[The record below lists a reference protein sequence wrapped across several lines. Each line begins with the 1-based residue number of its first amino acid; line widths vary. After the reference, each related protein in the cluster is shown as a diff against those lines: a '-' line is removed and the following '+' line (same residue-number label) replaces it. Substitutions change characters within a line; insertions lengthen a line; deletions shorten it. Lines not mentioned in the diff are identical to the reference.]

1 MTAAFLAET
10 VIGFMLTLIFVVLY
24 AIRSNWRA
32 TPVGRNVMAFMV
44 ALMLLLGMFV
54 AGRVKNALYDNGGMP
69 IWAWVIVFGVF
80 DLIILWRVLLLL
92 AAQKR

>member
-1 MTAAFLAET
+1 MMVAFLAET
-10 VIGFMLTLIFVVLY
+10 VVGFVLTLVFVVLY

-54 AGRVKNALYDNGGMP
+54 AGRVKDALYDSGGMP